1 MHWLWLMCK
10 TLFQLEHLI
19 LFIHN
24 ILLIDSQY
32 IHVNYL
38 CLCFMKIHG
47 WDERGRWAVCA

>member
-24 ILLIDSQY
+24 ISLIDSQY
-32 IHVNYL
+32 IHVN
-38 CLCFMKIHG
+38 
-47 WDERGRWAVCA
+47 